1 MTSNWLV
8 PFQQFCRE
16 GEHADHPVDEHLLA
30 RLDRLWPPFLQAHD
44 FVRLVVRLHEEIW
57 FHLDKASSVWHYFCL
72 IYWLQTG
79 RKGGSFH
86 RGASVGW
93 ASTRGCWRH
102 QMDPFLVL
110 SLFNAAPYLTFDEC
124 LVITP
129 FITQI
134 TLKNY
139 STLKCFTTMKEIF
152 LYQHD
157 GKLILCLMR
166 QLDFTLS
173 HAQSK
178 FPTRQE
184 TIFVLFLDWI
194 LDACNYCESGS
205 IFMVQ

>member
-1 MTSNWLV
+1 MYTTPKKICWL
-8 PFQQFCRE
+8 PLRE
-16 GEHADHPVDEHLLA
+16 ARSHARVSLRGAKFMSRSRPWEGGSC
-30 RLDRLWPPFLQAHD
+30 
-44 FVRLVVRLHEEIW
+44 E
-57 FHLDKASSVWHYFCL
+57 
-72 IYWLQTG
+72 QTG

-110 SLFNAAPYLTFDEC
+110 SLFNAAPYLTLDEC
-124 LVITP
+124 WVITP

-157 GKLILCLMR
+157 GKLILCLIR

-173 HAQSK
+173 HSQSE

-194 LDACNYCESGS
+194 LDACNYYESGS

>member
-1 MTSNWLV
+1 MNIDKHHSLTICSPNTDLLSPAFHRRFACPLMV
-8 PFQQFCRE
+8 
-16 GEHADHPVDEHLLA
+16 GHDERGLS
-30 RLDRLWPPFLQAHD
+30 P
-44 FVRLVVRLHEEIW
+44 
-57 FHLDKASSVWHYFCL
+57 K
-72 IYWLQTG
+72 QTG
-79 RKGGSFH
+79 RNPRAFH

-110 SLFNAAPYLTFDEC
+110 SLFNAAPYLTLDEC
-124 LVITP
+124 WVITP

-157 GKLILCLMR
+157 GKLILCLIR

-173 HAQSK
+173 HSQSE

-194 LDACNYCESGS
+194 MDACNYRESGS
-205 IFMVQ
+205 IFMAQ

>member
-1 MTSNWLV
+1 MLLKRWKTVSRQFDICTCTVMEETSK
-8 PFQQFCRE
+8 
-16 GEHADHPVDEHLLA
+16 LLLSPTHTNSTFKCHT
-30 RLDRLWPPFLQAHD
+30 RDYCIVELPCFR
-44 FVRLVVRLHEEIW
+44 
-57 FHLDKASSVWHYFCL
+57 
-72 IYWLQTG
+72 QTG

-93 ASTRGCWRH
+93 ATTRGCWRH

-110 SLFNAAPYLTFDEC
+110 SLFNAAPYLTLDEC
-124 LVITP
+124 WVITP

-157 GKLILCLMR
+157 EKLILCLIR
-166 QLDFTLS
+166 QLDFTFS
-173 HAQSK
+173 HSQSE

-194 LDACNYCESGS
+194 LDACNYYESGS

>member
-1 MTSNWLV
+1 MDSRFTFPSFSQWRNLQISREKGFPNPVSPLPSGKCESNMNRETNVTKNV
-8 PFQQFCRE
+8 PQ
-16 GEHADHPVDEHLLA
+16 
-30 RLDRLWPPFLQAHD
+30 
-44 FVRLVVRLHEEIW
+44 
-57 FHLDKASSVWHYFCL
+57 YN
-72 IYWLQTG
+72 QTG

-110 SLFNAAPYLTFDEC
+110 SLFNAAPYLTLDEC
-124 LVITP
+124 WVITP

-157 GKLILCLMR
+157 GKLILCLIR

-173 HAQSK
+173 HSQSE

>member
-1 MTSNWLV
+1 MAEWEVFVV
-8 PFQQFCRE
+8 PFSGVTDVDDHVANPLPPCSLDQFTSSICRD
-16 GEHADHPVDEHLLA
+16 GHNKSRDALS
-30 RLDRLWPPFLQAHD
+30 
-44 FVRLVVRLHEEIW
+44 
-57 FHLDKASSVWHYFCL
+57 ASSVNDR
-72 IYWLQTG
+72 QTG
-79 RKGGSFH
+79 GKGGSFH

>member
-1 MTSNWLV
+1 MCRFYTVSGRAILTSRPIGNLYSCTCW
-8 PFQQFCRE
+8 
-16 GEHADHPVDEHLLA
+16 A
-30 RLDRLWPPFLQAHD
+30 
-44 FVRLVVRLHEEIW
+44 
-57 FHLDKASSVWHYFCL
+57 
-72 IYWLQTG
+72 QTG

-110 SLFNAAPYLTFDEC
+110 SLFNAAPYLTLDEC
-124 LVITP
+124 WVITP

-157 GKLILCLMR
+157 GKLILCLIR

-173 HAQSK
+173 HSQSE